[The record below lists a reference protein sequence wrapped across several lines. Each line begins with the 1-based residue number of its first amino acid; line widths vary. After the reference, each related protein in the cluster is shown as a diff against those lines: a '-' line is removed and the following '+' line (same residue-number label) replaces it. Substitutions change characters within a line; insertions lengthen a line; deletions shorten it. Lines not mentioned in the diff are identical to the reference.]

1 MNITYN
7 WYTNSNYSSDFIYDE
22 SKISF
27 SETAATLSS
36 SGAQIDVPYIINNE
50 GIHYSL
56 LSKFTSTIDGTTT
69 GGQVKFQISNDAEKW
84 YFYNTSEEEW
94 AENTFTGT
102 DIISGSNVASELT
115 SSVFE
120 NFVYQVDAGKLYW
133 KALFFANGE
142 TLPSLSQVGFT
153 GSQYY
158 TTIKQ
163 VRDLLEPFGL
173 RNYDANTGQYVD
185 GEDFLSD
192 SRLKTM
198 ISLAD
203 SYINNQTFTDFYY
216 HRDTIEF
223 YDGNGKDGIRTYNFP
238 ITKITHV
245 VMYNPLMSSMRTFMD
260 FELIIH
266 PEWGEI
272 FLPPV
277 YPAFLSDTPSRAIF
291 GNIFLPGKRN
301 IEVMYDWGYSE
312 PPDDINLAAKKYVGT
327 QVLNAYWAWITR
339 GVQSRSFD
347 GYSESYMSKPFVGLL
362 DSWDKEIKQTI
373 ANRVKVFPR
382 SI

>member
-1 MNITYN
+1 MIINYT
-7 WYTNSNYSSDFIYDE
+7 WYTNSTYSSDFIYDAT
-22 SKISF
+22 KIVL
-27 SETAATLSS
+27 TDTTATLAS
-36 SGAQIDVPYIINNE
+36 SGAQTDIPYLINNE
-50 GIHYSL
+50 GIYYSL
-56 LSKFTSTIDGTTT
+56 LSKFVSSIDGTST
-69 GGQVKFQISNDAEKW
+69 GGQVRFQISNDGETW
-84 YFYNTSEEEW
+84 YFYDVPNALWT
-94 AENTFTGT
+94 ANTFTGT
-102 DIISGSNVASELT
+102 DVISGSNAPSELT
-115 SSVFE
+115 NSVFE

-142 TLPSLSQVGFT
+142 VLPTLSSVNFVGD
-153 GSQYY
+153 QYY

-173 RNYDANTGQYVD
+173 RNYDPNTGQYVLN
-185 GEDFLSD
+185 EDFLSD

-198 ISLAD
+198 LSLAD
-203 SYINNQTFTDFYY
+203 AYLNNQTFTDFYY
-216 HRDTIEF
+216 HRDTVEF

-291 GNIFLPGKRN
+291 GNIFIPGKRN
-301 IEVMYDWGYSE
+301 IEVKYDWGYTS
-312 PPDDINLAAKKYVGT
+312 PPEDINMAAKKYVGM

-347 GYSESYMSKPFVGLL
+347 GYSESYMAKPFVGLL
-362 DSWDKEIKQTI
+362 DQWDKEIKQTI
-373 ANRVKVFPR
+373 ANRVKVYPR